1 MVYVHANTPASANRA
16 YSLPTGIFKKMR
28 LTAKVMRA
36 FTAKH
41 DRSPNDQE
49 VYDLIHAKMTPTG
62 SAGSHMTLENIRL
75 CRRLLSEKHYS
86 LNTYYTPNEDEK
98 DAHSLIGNIADTE
111 MDVENCG
118 QTTLSR

>member
-1 MVYVHANTPASANRA
+1 
-16 YSLPTGIFKKMR
+16 MR

-62 SAGSHMTLENIRL
+62 SAGSQYMTLKIL
-75 CRRLLSEKHYS
+75 GSVGVS
-86 LNTYYTPNEDEK
+86 LAKNTT
-98 DAHSLIGNIADTE
+98 HSTLTIH
-111 MDVENCG
+111 
-118 QTTLSR
+118 QTKTRKTRIL